1 MKYIIISMSK
11 ILYSGQIKCFWKIDP
26 LLGSKGCD
34 HFGKQLGCL
43 KTHLTCDLAIL
54 FSITQRNENL
64 RLYNYTYMF
73 VADL

>member
-1 MKYIIISMSK
+1 MSK
-11 ILYSGQIKCFWKIDP
+11 ILYSGQIKC
-26 LLGSKGCD
+26 LGSKGCD

-73 VADL
+73 VTDL